1 MTTLAEAQGNEAASA
16 EKKPF
21 EITVVYNGVPKE
33 IKVRHEE
40 TVSQVLNRAVATFQ
54 PLPQPHTMALYTA
67 AGEELKNEALTV
79 DEAGIHEH
87 DKLLLRPSTVK
98 GG

>member
-1 MTTLAEAQGNEAASA
+1 MTTVAEVQKDQQHRQ

-21 EITVVYNGVPKE
+21 DITVIYNGVPKD

-40 TVSQVLNRAVATFQ
+40 TVKQVLDRAVAAFQ
-54 PLPQPHTMALYTA
+54 PLPQPHTLSLFNQ
-67 AGEELKNEALTV
+67 AGQELNEAQTV
-79 DEAGIHEH
+79 DQAGIHEH
-87 DKLLLRPSTVK
+87 DKLLLRPSSVK

>member
-1 MTTLAEAQGNEAASA
+1 MVTETETQVQQKQQ

-21 EITVVYNGVPKE
+21 DVTVIYNGVPKD

-40 TVSQVLNRAVATFQ
+40 TIKQVLDRAVAAFQ
-54 PLPQPHTMALYTA
+54 PLPQPHTMSLFTA
-67 AGEELKNEALTV
+67 AGQELTNESQTV

-87 DKLLLRPSTVK
+87 DKLLLRPGTVK

>member
-1 MTTLAEAQGNEAASA
+1 MSTVAEAQHDQHPQQ

-21 EITVVYNGVPKE
+21 DITVIYNGVAKE

-40 TVSQVLNRAVATFQ
+40 TIKQVLDRAVAAFQ
-54 PLPQPHTMALYTA
+54 PLPQPHMMSLFNQ
-67 AGEELKNEALTV
+67 AGTELNEAETV
-79 DEAGIHEH
+79 DQAGIHPH
-87 DKLLLRPSTVK
+87 DKLLLRPSAVK

>member
-1 MTTLAEAQGNEAASA
+1 MEAVAEEKAVNI

-21 EITVVYNGVPKE
+21 DITVIYNGVPKE

-40 TVSQVLNRAVATFQ
+40 TVRQVLDRAVAAFQ
-54 PLPQPHTMALYTA
+54 PLPQPHTMSLFNQ
-67 AGEELKNEALTV
+67 AGQELNEAFTV
-79 DEAGIHEH
+79 DQAGIHEH
-87 DKLLLRPSTVK
+87 DRLLLRPSTVK

>member
-1 MTTLAEAQGNEAASA
+1 MTTVAEAQENQQHEQ

-21 EITVVYNGVPKE
+21 DITVIYNGLPKE

-40 TVSQVLNRAVATFQ
+40 TIKQVLDRAVAAFQ
-54 PLPQPHTMALYTA
+54 PLPQPHTMSLFNE

-79 DEAGIHEH
+79 DQARVHEH
-87 DKLLLRPSTVK
+87 DKLLLRPSSVK

>member
-1 MTTLAEAQGNEAASA
+1 MTTVAETQEDQNHEQ

-21 EITVVYNGVPKE
+21 DITVIYNGVPKE
-33 IKVRHEE
+33 IKVRREE
-40 TVSQVLNRAVATFQ
+40 TIGQVLNRAIAAFQ
-54 PLPQPHTMALYTA
+54 PLPQPHTMALFTE
-67 AGEELKNEALTV
+67 AGQELKNEGLTV
-79 DEAGIHEH
+79 EQAGIQEH